1 MRALR
6 YAWLPDHHLDVAS
19 TLAHAD
25 EVISQASCLLL
36 DYQTQPGGIIELRE
50 SSTNTR
56 NRLIVAGI
64 APIPKK
70 IPLLV
75 ADALNALR
83 NALEH
88 TLFAEVEFR
97 DGVLNRRAAKQIQ
110 MPAMETYSDFH
121 NWVEGRTKSGPPSL
135 RRGGDLLKRIEDL
148 QPFHRTRDAKS
159 HPMAV
164 LALHTNHSK
173 HRAPVITAVGLAGV
187 LRDDGSPLSLADFE
201 RRPETPIQVGD
212 VIAEAPRG
220 VQIPL
225 SLYPTIGVNR
235 PGTDRWPALILEL
248 KELSE
253 WVRLQAVPRIIT
265 GEAPPMFSLPA
276 WYEIASGHMEER
288 LALSEGVADSA
299 TDRYRERLT
308 AATLRSSMA
317 ETLSRMDSAP
327 SLEET
332 RAWFASLSDREVI
345 DRMRQLNP
353 NSYGDVTTVLNNVA
367 VLETMRD
374 DARRF
379 ADVEGRSE

>member
-1 MRALR
+1 
-6 YAWLPDHHLDVAS
+6 
-19 TLAHAD
+19 
-25 EVISQASCLLL
+25 
-36 DYQTQPGGIIELRE
+36 
-50 SSTNTR
+50 
-56 NRLIVAGI
+56 
-64 APIPKK
+64 
-70 IPLLV
+70 
-75 ADALNALR
+75 
-83 NALEH
+83 
-88 TLFAEVEFR
+88 
-97 DGVLNRRAAKQIQ
+97 
-110 MPAMETYSDFH
+110 
-121 NWVEGRTKSGPPSL
+121 
-135 RRGGDLLKRIEDL
+135 
-148 QPFHRTRDAKS
+148 
-159 HPMAV
+159 MAV

-173 HRAPVITAVGLAGV
+173 HRAPVVTALGLAGV
-187 LRDDGSPLSLADFE
+187 LRDDGPPESLADFE

-220 VQIPL
+220 VQIPM
-225 SLYPTIGVNR
+225 SLYPTIGINR
-235 PGTDRWPALILEL
+235 PGTDRWPVLVHEL

-265 GEAPPMFSLPA
+265 GEAPPMSSLPA
-276 WYEIASGHMEER
+276 WYEIASGQMDER

-299 TDRYRERLT
+299 TDRYRERLA

-317 ETLSRMDSAP
+317 EILSRMDSAP